1 MSMGREATQVPLR
14 QDEVCGCT
22 GEGLRLHTSP
32 KALVMSGTQGP
43 MSRHQRVWAV
53 TPGRRHTTEGPQFGE
68 PLRFVLC
75 GASSVYLMIGCRVD
89 VHSRVL
95 RTGVASA
102 GVQRALLAQGCDG
115 HGVGAG
121 GQSV

>member
-53 TPGRRHTTEGPQFGE
+53 TPGRRHTTEGP
-68 PLRFVLC
+68 PLRDPIRFVLC
-75 GASSVYLMIGCRVD
+75 GASSVCLVIVD
-89 VHSRVL
+89 ASMSTRAHFVPVL
-95 RTGVASA
+95 QAPGF
-102 GVQRALLAQGCDG
+102 
-115 HGVGAG
+115 
-121 GQSV
+121 SVP